1 MRNLAGR
8 TGERRGCRIEEI
20 RWDPLEQPPLP
31 QLELEYALAV
41 LGAWAGLWSH
51 PDWWLPRTQKPAGRG
66 GPGGLPSAF
75 APGCGGRPTRDGAML
90 HGRSYVVR
98 RCCRGRS
105 SGGAHRLRSH
115 TDKGAAR
122 CHSQTDSAS
131 WDRGPSGFPR
141 LASRL
146 LHCRLGRYYAV
157 GRFLLG
163 SLELLMQLCVALCCE
178 ALVFSH
184 VSLHRRDG
192 NSTT

>member
-8 TGERRGCRIEEI
+8 TGERRGYRIEEI
-20 RWDPLEQPPLP
+20 RWDPLGSP
-31 QLELEYALAV
+31 ASSNWIV
-41 LGAWAGLWSH
+41 LSGCLGQTMVSSRLVAEDAKAGGS
-51 PDWWLPRTQKPAGRG
+51 RR
-66 GPGGLPSAF
+66 PGGLPSAF

-90 HGRSYVVR
+90 HGRSYIVR

-105 SGGAHRLRSH
+105 SGGAHPLRTH
-115 TDKGAAR
+115 TNKGPAR
-122 CHSQTDSAS
+122 CHSQMDSAS

-146 LHCRLGRYYAV
+146 LHYGLGRYNGV
-157 GRFLLG
+157 GRSLLG
-163 SLELLMQLCVALCCE
+163 NLGLLMQLYVALCCE

-192 NSTT
+192 YSTT